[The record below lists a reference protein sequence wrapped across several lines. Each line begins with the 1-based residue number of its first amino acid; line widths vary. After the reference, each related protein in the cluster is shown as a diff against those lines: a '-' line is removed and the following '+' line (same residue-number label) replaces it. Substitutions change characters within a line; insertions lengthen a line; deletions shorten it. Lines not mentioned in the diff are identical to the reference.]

1 MTTESRQFVVV
12 DASLAVKWLIDED
25 YSDLAKSLAQSWA
38 AQGIRLSAPQLLP
51 YEVSNALHRR
61 VVSGG
66 ITIDMASQL
75 LDSLATRQIQLFPS
89 NEFRVQALQLA
100 TRLNQRAI
108 YDSHYLALA
117 QALDCE
123 FWTADERFYRSASPN
138 LANIRL
144 ISEAAAPNQ

>member
-1 MTTESRQFVVV
+1 M
-12 DASLAVKWLIDED
+12 
-25 YSDLAKSLAQSWA
+25 AQHRTLNSTRF
-38 AQGIRLSAPQLLP
+38 IRLAI
-51 YEVSNALHRR
+51 A
-61 VVSGG
+61 
-66 ITIDMASQL
+66 A
-75 LDSLATRQIQLFPS
+75 
-89 NEFRVQALQLA
+89 ALQLA

-117 QALDCE
+117 QALNCE